1 MGSNSHIE
9 YKILGENGQLKHPNF
24 QRSYVS
30 ILDFLSMVNLEKD
43 HIIMDSEHLYCA
55 GYSAGPCGV

>member
-43 HIIMDSEHLYCA
+43 HIIMDSEHL
-55 GYSAGPCGV
+55 